1 MTDNGQAEGVARE
14 LRRRGLSTPA
24 RLLLEAHRPIRPL
37 LSDAST
43 FLGPLLAP
51 LFGRHLGAIDATLAS
66 DEAYD
71 GLLERLDAEDP
82 DAEHR

>member
-1 MTDNGQAEGVARE
+1 VTDNGQAEGVARE

-24 RLLLEAHRPIRPL
+24 LLEAHRPIRPL

-51 LFGRHLGAIDATLAS
+51 LFGRHVGAIDTTLAS

-71 GLLERLDAEDP
+71 GLLERLEAEEP